1 MAQKNEIAF
10 FAKTNFRNQE
20 RVFGIK
26 TDDRTRHMYI
36 IGKTGMGKTNLLE
49 NLVVQDIR
57 NGHGVCYIDPHGDTA
72 EKLLRAVPANR
83 INDVIYLN
91 PADQNFPLAFNVM
104 ESVDPDYRHLVA
116 SGLIGVFKKIW
127 ADSWGPR
134 LEYILRNAILAL
146 LEYPGSTLLGVTRIL
161 VDKKYRERVVERV
174 TDPVI
179 RQFWVDEF
187 PKWSDKVLQEVVSPI
202 QNKVGQFLSSSL
214 IRNIVGQTQSSFD
227 IRNAMD
233 TQKILIINLSKG
245 RIGEDNGALLG
256 AMMITKIQLAA
267 MGRVDIA
274 EEDRKDFY
282 LYVDEFQNFAT
293 ESFANILSE
302 ARKYRLNLILA
313 NQYITQID
321 EKVRDAIFGNAGT
334 IISFRVGAMDAEFLE
349 KEFMPVFVQNDIV
362 NLPKYNIYLKLMID
376 GIAGDAFSAQVLPPI
391 YIGDTAD
398 NEEKI
403 IAASR
408 ERYASSKEEV
418 EDKISRWSGVMP
430 ANGFATVNKPVAA
443 NTNYAP
449 STSVPTRPVIQNP
462 DNIHYAA
469 PKIAPQNQPVQS
481 RPVQPAPASN
491 ASISQPGKPKMTW
504 QTPAPKQQPQVIQPS
519 RPVVPAPQFKQ
530 ANNNAVY
537 TEPVTSPINIEQKAP
552 ESSKMAPEAWEPQKM
567 IEPQVAVENA
577 ALYNADDLGEYNEP
591 EAVDASE
598 MPVIATQNTAQMQS
612 QPVIPTALEEKSLSL
627 EESIQAQIQSEPAV
641 AVQAEENPDY
651 YVKPIDDRPKY
662 DAICDMCADAI
673 QIPFQP
679 DGKRPTFCKDCLK
692 EYQRMTAKE
701 KLNQERKI
709 QMAQEDSL
717 AQPSNAVAAMPT
729 ATKTVSRPPYQGK
742 APFKN
747 HKISSSHHQGTGK
760 SVQHLAYISKDRP
773 MSLSQM
779 QNIAP
784 KKFKTERKKPEVN
797 LEEVRQMLINHS
809 RTS

>member
-1 MAQKNEIAF
+1 MSKNNEIAF
-10 FAKTNFRNQE
+10 FAKTNFRNQQ

-57 NGHGVCYIDPHGDTA
+57 NGHGICYIDPHGDTA
-72 EKLLRAVPANR
+72 EKLLKAIPSER

-91 PADQNFPLAFNVM
+91 PSDQNYPLAFNVM

-161 VDKKYRERVVERV
+161 VDKKYRERVVEKV

-214 IRNIVGQTQSSFD
+214 IRNIVGQTTSSFD

-233 TQKILIINLSKG
+233 TRKILIINLSKG

-267 MGRVDIA
+267 MGRVDIP
-274 EEDRKDFY
+274 EEERKDFY

-302 ARKYRLNLILA
+302 ARKYRLNLVLA

-334 IISFRVGAMDAEFLE
+334 IISFRVGATDAEFLE
-349 KEFMPVFVQNDIV
+349 KEFAPVFVQNDIV

-376 GIAGDAFSAQVLPPI
+376 GIAGDAFSAQVLPPV
-391 YIGDTAD
+391 YIGDTSD

-418 EDKISRWSGVMP
+418 EDNISRWSGVMP
-430 ANGFATVNKPVAA
+430 AAGFQTVNKP
-443 NTNYAP
+443 
-449 STSVPTRPVIQNP
+449 PVGQIIQNP
-462 DNIHYAA
+462 NNVSFAQAA
-469 PKIAPQNQPVQS
+469 NRNFAPT
-481 RPVQPAPASN
+481 QPAKPVAQPQVAPAQ
-491 ASISQPGKPKMTW
+491 AP
-504 QTPAPKQQPQVIQPS
+504 PAPKAAVSVQRPPERVVELKPIERPQFAQK
-519 RPVVPAPQFKQ
+519 PVV
-530 ANNNAVY
+530 
-537 TEPVTSPINIEQKAP
+537 EPDELVSYNSPIQ
-552 ESSKMAPEAWEPQKM
+552 EAQ
-567 IEPQVAVENA
+567 
-577 ALYNADDLGEYNEP
+577 
-591 EAVDASE
+591 
-598 MPVIATQNTAQMQS
+598 
-612 QPVIPTALEEKSLSL
+612 
-627 EESIQAQIQSEPAV
+627 
-641 AVQAEENPDY
+641 VQAVPVQQVEEVQNPDF
-651 YVKPIDDRPKY
+651 YVKPVDERPKF
-662 DAICDMCADAI
+662 DAICDMCADTI
-673 QIPFQP
+673 QVPFQP
-679 DGKRPTFCKDCLK
+679 DGTRPTFCKDCLK
-692 EYQRMTAKE
+692 EYQRMSAKE
-701 KLNQERKI
+701 KLNQEKKMQRQLEETEEEKQVIVQAPVKKAYTPISRMQQTSYAAPSRSQRVESQRNAPSERKF
-709 QMAQEDSL
+709 EH
-717 AQPSNAVAAMPT
+717 
-729 ATKTVSRPPYQGK
+729 K
-742 APFKN
+742 AYAP
-747 HKISSSHHQGTGK
+747 Q
-760 SVQHLAYISKDRP
+760 DRP

-779 QNIAP
+779 QYIAP
-784 KKFKTERKKPEVN
+784 KKFKPRQRPNVN
-797 LEEVRQMLINHS
+797 LDEVRNLINANK
-809 RTS
+809 TQE

>member
-1 MAQKNEIAF
+1 MANKNEIAF

-72 EKLLRAVPANR
+72 EKLLRAVPTNR

-161 VDKKYRERVVERV
+161 VDKKYREKVVDKV

-214 IRNIVGQTQSSFD
+214 IRNIVGQTTSSFD

-391 YIGDTAD
+391 YIEDTAE

-403 IAASR
+403 IASSR

-418 EDKISRWSGVMP
+418 EDKISRWAGVMP
-430 ANGFATVNKPVAA
+430 AAGFPTVNRPTMQQFSQQ
-443 NTNYAP
+443 NQSSQNYAP
-449 STSVPTRPVIQNP
+449 AEPASAASRPQYSNHVPVAPIQRP
-462 DNIHYAA
+462 
-469 PKIAPQNQPVQS
+469 APQQQPASVARPAQPVQA
-481 RPVQPAPASN
+481 VAAPQTQSTSQV
-491 ASISQPGKPKMTW
+491 SISAQVRAETQ
-504 QTPAPKQQPQVIQPS
+504 QTDQAMPIQASVQTQQFQMPMPSVSSQEPLGQSEVPNVSTGQVSFRQ
-519 RPVVPAPQFKQ
+519 VP
-530 ANNNAVY
+530 
-537 TEPVTSPINIEQKAP
+537 
-552 ESSKMAPEAWEPQKM
+552 MAE
-567 IEPQVAVENA
+567 
-577 ALYNADDLGEYNEP
+577 DDLGEYNQPEP
-591 EAVDASE
+591 
-598 MPVIATQNTAQMQS
+598 P
-612 QPVIPTALEEKSLSL
+612 
-627 EESIQAQIQSEPAV
+627 
-641 AVQAEENPDY
+641 
-651 YVKPIDDRPKY
+651 KPMFE
-662 DAICDMCADAI
+662 AICDMCSDNI
-673 QIPFQP
+673 QVPFQP

-692 EYQRMTAKE
+692 DYQRMTAKE
-701 KLNQERKI
+701 KLNQERKM
-709 QMAQEDSL
+709 QRQQEEVQAQAQTQPAQSVVSQTQS
-717 AQPSNAVAAMPT
+717 AQPTFNQR
-729 ATKTVSRPPYQGK
+729 KPYQPSQPRVQQPTERKVEHK
-742 APFKN
+742 A
-747 HKISSSHHQGTGK
+747 
-760 SVQHLAYISKDRP
+760 YMSKDRP
-773 MSLSQM
+773 MSLYQM
-779 QNIAP
+779 QHIAP
-784 KKFKTERKKPEVN
+784 KQFKPQRTRPQVN
-797 LEEVRQMLINHS
+797 LDEVRSMINGTQS
-809 RTS
+809 SSN

>member
-1 MAQKNEIAF
+1 MAQNNEIAF

-57 NGHGVCYIDPHGDTA
+57 NGHGICYIDPHGDTA
-72 EKLLRAVPANR
+72 EKLLKSIPANR

-161 VDKKYRERVVERV
+161 VDKKYREKVVDKV

-334 IISFRVGAMDAEFLE
+334 IISFRVGATDAEFLE
-349 KEFMPVFVQNDIV
+349 KEFAPVFVQNDIV

-391 YIGDTAD
+391 YIEDTME

-418 EDKISRWSGVMP
+418 EDKIARWSGVMP
-430 ANGFATVNKPVAA
+430 VGGFPTVNAA
-443 NTNYAP
+443 PTTSASPYQGASVYQQQQP
-449 STSVPTRPVIQNP
+449 SQNP
-462 DNIHYAA
+462 NFAPARQPIASAPVQRPAA
-469 PKIAPQNQPVQS
+469 PT
-481 RPVQPAPASN
+481 PAFQASPASPKQEPQ
-491 ASISQPGKPKMTW
+491 APISQ
-504 QTPAPKQQPQVIQPS
+504 QTQQFTQPTAPVS
-519 RPVVPAPQFKQ
+519 
-530 ANNNAVY
+530 
-537 TEPVTSPINIEQKAP
+537 AP
-552 ESSKMAPEAWEPQKM
+552 EPPRASEPQKVM
-567 IEPQVAVENA
+567 EQHADLRHAPAPV
-577 ALYNADDLGEYNEP
+577 DDLGEYNQLEP
-591 EAVDASE
+591 
-598 MPVIATQNTAQMQS
+598 P
-612 QPVIPTALEEKSLSL
+612 
-627 EESIQAQIQSEPAV
+627 
-641 AVQAEENPDY
+641 
-651 YVKPIDDRPKY
+651 KPMFE
-662 DAICDMCADAI
+662 AICDMCGDKI
-673 QIPFQP
+673 QVPFQP

-692 EYQRMTAKE
+692 DYQRMTAKE
-701 KLNQERKI
+701 KLNQERKMQREQEERQEANPTSQI
-709 QMAQEDSL
+709 AAPQPQQSANINPAAAARPYAQSKPQYAKPVEKKQEL
-717 AQPSNAVAAMPT
+717 PER
-729 ATKTVSRPPYQGK
+729 KIEHK
-742 APFKN
+742 AYEP
-747 HKISSSHHQGTGK
+747 Q
-760 SVQHLAYISKDRP
+760 DRP

-779 QNIAP
+779 QHIAP
-784 KKFKTERKKPEVN
+784 KKFKPRQRPNVN
-797 LEEVRQMLINHS
+797 LDEVRNLINKT
-809 RTS
+809 RGEN

>member
-1 MAQKNEIAF
+1 MANNNEIAF

-57 NGHGVCYIDPHGDTA
+57 NGHGICYIDPHGDTA
-72 EKLLRAVPANR
+72 EKLLKAIPADR

-161 VDKKYRERVVERV
+161 VDKKYREKVVDKV

-214 IRNIVGQTQSSFD
+214 IRNIVGQTTSSFD
-227 IRNAMD
+227 IREAMD
-233 TQKILIINLSKG
+233 TRKILIINLSKG

-274 EEDRKDFY
+274 ESDRKDFY

-362 NLPKYNIYLKLMID
+362 NLPKYHIYLKLMID

-391 YIGDTAD
+391 FIGDTAD

-408 ERYASSKEEV
+408 QRYASSKEEV
-418 EDKISRWSGVMP
+418 EDKISRWAGVMP
-430 ANGFATVNKPVAA
+430 VGGFPTVNVAPTNSQAPYQGATVYKPQPAQSPNFVPARPSVAPIQA
-443 NTNYAP
+443 SAPRQIQTASAPIAQRVTNATP
-449 STSVPTRPVIQNP
+449 
-462 DNIHYAA
+462 AA
-469 PKIAPQNQPVQS
+469 VSQQPL
-481 RPVQPAPASN
+481 APAS
-491 ASISQPGKPKMTW
+491 
-504 QTPAPKQQPQVIQPS
+504 
-519 RPVVPAPQFKQ
+519 
-530 ANNNAVY
+530 
-537 TEPVTSPINIEQKAP
+537 
-552 ESSKMAPEAWEPQKM
+552 APEAPRTATPQNAVKP
-567 IEPQVAVENA
+567 PQVVAVSA
-577 ALYNADDLGEYNEP
+577 PVAQDDLGEYNQIEP
-591 EAVDASE
+591 VEA
-598 MPVIATQNTAQMQS
+598 P
-612 QPVIPTALEEKSLSL
+612 
-627 EESIQAQIQSEPAV
+627 
-641 AVQAEENPDY
+641 
-651 YVKPIDDRPKY
+651 KPMFE
-662 DAICDMCADAI
+662 AICDMCGEQI
-673 QIPFQP
+673 QVPFQP

-692 EYQRMTAKE
+692 DYQRMTAKE
-701 KLNQERKI
+701 KLNQERKMQRELEEKQEANPEQFAQI
-709 QMAQEDSL
+709 QPQQTA
-717 AQPSNAVAAMPT
+717 AVAPRPYVSKPSYVKPQEKKYEAPVRT
-729 ATKTVSRPPYQGK
+729 VEPKTY
-742 APFKN
+742 AP
-747 HKISSSHHQGTGK
+747 Q
-760 SVQHLAYISKDRP
+760 DRP

-779 QNIAP
+779 SHIAP
-784 KKFKTERKKPEVN
+784 KKFKPRSRPSIN
-797 LEEVRQMLINHS
+797 LDEVRSLINNT
-809 RTS
+809 RAGAVEKQ

>member
-1 MAQKNEIAF
+1 MANNNEIAF

-57 NGHGVCYIDPHGDTA
+57 NGHGICYIDPHGDTA
-72 EKLLRAVPANR
+72 EKLLKAVPSNR

-161 VDKKYRERVVERV
+161 VDKKYRERVVDKV

-227 IRNAMD
+227 IRDIMD
-233 TQKILIINLSKG
+233 SRKILILNLSKG
-245 RIGEDNGALLG
+245 RIGEDNSALLG

-267 MGRVDIA
+267 MGRVDIP
-274 EEDRKDFY
+274 EHERNDFY

-321 EKVRDAIFGNAGT
+321 AKVRDAIFGNAGT
-334 IISFRVGAMDAEFLE
+334 IISFRVGATDAEFLE
-349 KEFMPVFVQNDIV
+349 KEFPPVFVQNDIV

-376 GIAGDAFSAQVLPPI
+376 GIAGDAFSATTLPPV
-391 YIGDTAD
+391 YIGDTLD

-403 IAASR
+403 IAMSR
-408 ERYASSKEEV
+408 ERYAASKEEV
-418 EDKISRWSGVMP
+418 EDKISRWAGVMP
-430 ANGFATVNKPVAA
+430 AAGFQTVNKPASA
-443 NTNYAP
+443 FSAGQ
-449 STSVPTRPVIQNP
+449 VIQNP
-462 DNIHYAA
+462 NNVQYKAPQSQPQQSQSAHRNFSVPASSQSSQIQQPVITQQSSMQQASQSAPEPFSA
-469 PKIAPQNQPVQS
+469 PKPQEVT
-481 RPVQPAPASN
+481 R
-491 ASISQPGKPKMTW
+491 
-504 QTPAPKQQPQVIQPS
+504 PQV
-519 RPVVPAPQFKQ
+519 VAEK
-530 ANNNAVY
+530 
-537 TEPVTSPINIEQKAP
+537 
-552 ESSKMAPEAWEPQKM
+552 SSVLADNFEKSAEIKPNFNDSVEL
-567 IEPQVAVENA
+567 AVEN
-577 ALYNADDLGEYNEP
+577 P
-591 EAVDASE
+591 
-598 MPVIATQNTAQMQS
+598 
-612 QPVIPTALEEKSLSL
+612 
-627 EESIQAQIQSEPAV
+627 QIQENK
-641 AVQAEENPDY
+641 VQLEQENQNPDY
-651 YVKPIDDRPKY
+651 YVKPVDDRPKF
-662 DAICDMCADAI
+662 DAICDMCGDNI

-701 KLNQERKI
+701 KLNQERKM
-709 QMAQEDSL
+709 QRQQEDVQTQIPQIPQPAL
-717 AQPSNAVAAMPT
+717 ARPDQLPVSHPQETPHPSRHVSSAPRMHQSQYAAP
-729 ATKTVSRPPYQGK
+729 SRSQRAQAKPEKRIEPKSY
-742 APFKN
+742 APQE
-747 HKISSSHHQGTGK
+747 H
-760 SVQHLAYISKDRP
+760 P

-779 QNIAP
+779 QHIAP
-784 KKFKTERKKPEVN
+784 KKFKPRQRASVN
-797 LEEVRQMLINHS
+797 LDEVRNLINANKNQN
-809 RTS
+809 

>member
-1 MAQKNEIAF
+1 MANNNEIAF

-57 NGHGVCYIDPHGDTA
+57 NGHGICYIDPHGDTA
-72 EKLLRAVPANR
+72 EKLLKAVPANR

-91 PADQNFPLAFNVM
+91 PADQNYPLAFNVM

-161 VDKKYRERVVERV
+161 VDKKYRERVVDKV

-214 IRNIVGQTQSSFD
+214 IRNIVGQTTSSFD
-227 IRNAMD
+227 IRDAMD
-233 TQKILIINLSKG
+233 TRKILIINLSKG

-267 MGRVDIA
+267 MGRVDIP

-349 KEFMPVFVQNDIV
+349 KEFAPVFVQNDIV

-376 GIAGDAFSAQVLPPI
+376 GIAGDAFSAKVLPPV
-391 YIGDTAD
+391 YIEDTSE

-403 IAASR
+403 IAESR
-408 ERYASSKEEV
+408 QRYASSKEEV
-418 EDKISRWSGVMP
+418 EEKISRWAGVMP
-430 ANGFATVNKPVAA
+430 AAGFQTVNKPII
-443 NTNYAP
+443 P
-449 STSVPTRPVIQNP
+449 SSG
-462 DNIHYAA
+462 
-469 PKIAPQNQPVQS
+469 QNQPIQAQPQRFQQS
-481 RPVQPAPASN
+481 VPAQQYSPQQAPASTPVPQG
-491 ASISQPGKPKMTW
+491 AS
-504 QTPAPKQQPQVIQPS
+504 QTQKVIQQPVSAQNTQVYH
-519 RPVVPAPQFKQ
+519 K
-530 ANNNAVY
+530 
-537 TEPVTSPINIEQKAP
+537 
-552 ESSKMAPEAWEPQKM
+552 
-567 IEPQVAVENA
+567 
-577 ALYNADDLGEYNEP
+577 DDLGEYNEKP
-591 EAVDASE
+591 FEETPIQPAQTAIPQRRATDQLPVQTPQRRAQDHIASMTTE
-598 MPVIATQNTAQMQS
+598 PRVQMPAQ
-612 QPVIPTALEEKSLSL
+612 VETV
-627 EESIQAQIQSEPAV
+627 QIQP
-641 AVQAEENPDY
+641 EENPDY
-651 YVKPIDDRPKY
+651 YVKPVDDRPKFE
-662 DAICDMCADAI
+662 AICDMCSDTI
-673 QIPFQP
+673 QVPFQP

-692 EYQRMTAKE
+692 EYQRMTAKD
-701 KLNQERKI
+701 KLNQENKI
-709 QMAQEDSL
+709 KRQQEEARELEALSQMNQAPQV
-717 AQPSNAVAAMPT
+717 QPSP
-729 ATKTVSRPPYQGK
+729 RPIQQTRPAYQ
-742 APFKN
+742 N
-747 HKISSSHHQGTGK
+747 
-760 SVQHLAYISKDRP
+760 SVQRNSEPQRAASQPEKRFEQKAYISKDRP

-779 QNIAP
+779 QHIAP
-784 KKFKTERKKPEVN
+784 KKFRPERQRPQVN
-797 LEEVRQMLINHS
+797 LDEVRNMINSTITEKKNVSAPDDDDDRLSDS
-809 RTS
+809 RENGR